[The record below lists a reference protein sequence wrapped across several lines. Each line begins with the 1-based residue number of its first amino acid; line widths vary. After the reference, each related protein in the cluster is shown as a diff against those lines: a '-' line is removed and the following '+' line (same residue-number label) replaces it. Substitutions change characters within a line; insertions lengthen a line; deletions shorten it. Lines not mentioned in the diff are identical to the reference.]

1 VLERIA
7 AIGNKLASVRR
18 RFGRDDED
26 EDRRGGGLP
35 PLVRAALEN
44 LREVAG
50 ERLEKDA
57 DAEAKLVEILARA
70 AQELKKA

>member
-1 VLERIA
+1 
-7 AIGNKLASVRR
+7 
-18 RFGRDDED
+18 
-26 EDRRGGGLP
+26 LP
-35 PLVRAALEN
+35 TVVRATLEN

-50 ERLEKDA
+50 ERLVNDA